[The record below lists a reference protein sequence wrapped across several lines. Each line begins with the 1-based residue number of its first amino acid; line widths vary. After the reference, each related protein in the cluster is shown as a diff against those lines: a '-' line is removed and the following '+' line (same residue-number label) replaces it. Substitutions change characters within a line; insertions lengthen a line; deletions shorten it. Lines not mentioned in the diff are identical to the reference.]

1 MKLPLR
7 RFVSLFLAAAALFL
21 AGAPAVRASDIGNA
35 PALAQ
40 DAACALGDLFAFLDP
55 NDNSKVVLI
64 GAFHG
69 FLVPGKVA
77 DLAVFDPNVRYRFEI
92 YNDHVNL
99 PSPFASSTATSAQ
112 QKAFLSHVKP
122 SRTID
127 LTFSKREVG
136 PDPQSNAANGN
147 PIPESLRRPK
157 PQIATVTL
165 TGFTGARDKGIYPGI
180 LVSPFGVSATATPLQ
195 VYEIPEI
202 IGEEGIR
209 VFAGE
214 VDNPF
219 FFDEVAFNN
228 FVDSFRNGSPP
239 DPTKFNRARD
249 TFAGYNTLAI
259 AVRVPVAWLKGANGN
274 VIGIDLLAQRHATQ
288 AWTVDGPKAMG
299 AFKTVDRLGNP
310 EVNSFFIPFDQRNLY
325 NASTVKDDVA
335 QKFAPLI
342 AETLTELGLS
352 ATEPAYATFINLFVA
367 YGDLLRL
374 DTSVANTGTNTQ
386 AAFPNGRR
394 VADDAI
400 DTVLTLMNHG
410 NTLTDNIPSNEFA
423 IPVSFPFLALPHQ
436 PLFTTSTDDGTR
448 N

>member
-1 MKLPLR
+1 
-7 RFVSLFLAAAALFL
+7 
-21 AGAPAVRASDIGNA
+21 
-35 PALAQ
+35 
-40 DAACALGDLFAFLDP
+40 
-55 NDNSKVVLI
+55 
-64 GAFHG
+64 
-69 FLVPGKVA
+69 
-77 DLAVFDPNVRYRFEI
+77 
-92 YNDHVNL
+92 
-99 PSPFASSTATSAQ
+99 
-112 QKAFLSHVKP
+112 
-122 SRTID
+122 
-127 LTFSKREVG
+127 
-136 PDPQSNAANGN
+136 
-147 PIPESLRRPK
+147 
-157 PQIATVTL
+157 
-165 TGFTGARDKGIYPGI
+165 
-180 LVSPFGVSATATPLQ
+180 
-195 VYEIPEI
+195 
-202 IGEEGIR
+202 
-209 VFAGE
+209 
-214 VDNPF
+214 
-219 FFDEVAFNN
+219 
-228 FVDSFRNGSPP
+228 
-239 DPTKFNRARD
+239 
-249 TFAGYNTLAI
+249 
-259 AVRVPVAWLKGANGN
+259 LKGANGN

-352 ATEPAYATFINLFVA
+352 ATEPAYTTFINLFVA